1 MHTPSRV
8 RAAEPHEHEKVKDD
22 SMEEKAGAQISQRA
36 FVQSVLILFVLMIA
50 AGFFTRIVPAGSY
63 TRLIQAGRQVIDP
76 GSFQAVAAPDYP
88 AWHWFTAPLEVLAGP
103 DSLTIIVIILFL
115 LMVGVSFAV
124 LDKSGILKNAL
135 ARLVRRFGGRKY
147 VLLLIVTFFF
157 MLVGAFFGIFE
168 EVVPLVPIMIALSY
182 SLGWDTLVGLGM
194 SILATNMGFSA
205 AVTNPFTIGVAQK
218 IAGLPLFSGF
228 AFRLIIFLAIYTVL
242 AIFLVLYAQKIERKP
257 ETSAVYAQDSS
268 NRAKYQNV
276 QFDPAEGSHLNMRA
290 VLIWLGIF
298 LALIVAV
305 LLSGPFVPAISD
317 YSLPI
322 VGILFLIGGIGAGL
336 ISGVGRGT
344 VARAAWEGLVGI
356 APAVPLIL
364 MAASIKFIVV
374 QGGIMDTIL
383 HGAVGAISQANP
395 FFAAIIIY
403 FLALFI
409 ELFVASGSAKAFLM
423 MPILLPIADLVGVT
437 RQVAVTAYCFG
448 DGFSNLA
455 YPTNP
460 VLLICLGLTV
470 VSYPRWL
477 KWTAKLWFWV
487 LLVTLAFLGIA
498 VAIHFGPF

>member
-1 MHTPSRV
+1 
-8 RAAEPHEHEKVKDD
+8 
-22 SMEEKAGAQISQRA
+22 MEEKAGAQISQRA
-36 FVQSVLILFVLMIA
+36 FVQSVLILFVLMLA
-50 AGFFTRIVPAGSY
+50 AGILTRIVPAGSY
-63 TRLIQAGRQVIDP
+63 DRILQDGREVIDP
-76 GSFQAVAAPDYP
+76 ASFRIAPAPDYP
-88 AWHWFTAPLEVLAGP
+88 AWHWLTAPLEVLGGP
-103 DSLTIIVIILFL
+103 DSLTIIVIIVFL

-135 ARLVRRFGGRKY
+135 GRLVQRFGGRKY
-147 VLLLIVTFFF
+147 VLLLMITFFF

-168 EVVPLVPIMIALSY
+168 EVVPLVPIMIALAY

-228 AFRLIIFLAIYTVL
+228 AFRIVIFLAVYTVL

-257 ETSAVYAQDSS
+257 EASEVYAQDQS
-268 NRAKYQNV
+268 NRAKYQHV
-276 QFDPAEGSHLNMRA
+276 KFDPAAGSQLKMRP
-290 VLIWLGIF
+290 VLIWLVIF
-298 LALIVAV
+298 LALIVVV
-305 LLSGPFVPAISD
+305 LLAGPFIPAISD

-322 VGILFLIGGIGAGL
+322 VGILFLAAGIGAGL
-336 ISGVGRGT
+336 ISGVGGAT
-344 VARAAWEGLVGI
+344 VGQAAKEGLLGI

-364 MAASIKFIVV
+364 MAASIKYIVT

-383 HGAVGAISQANP
+383 HGAVGVISQADP
-395 FFAAIIIY
+395 ILAAIIIY

-470 VSYPRWL
+470 VSYPRWI

-487 LLVTLAFLGIA
+487 ILVTLAFLAIG
-498 VAIHFGPF
+498 VAIKFGPF